1 MNADHDL
8 LASRASFL
16 SPLNK
21 LSADRQARVLEQSD
35 VLALRKKEHVFEQGD
50 RDDYT
55 FYLLEGELEL
65 YADGSLIKR
74 VTGGEG
80 ASFQPL
86 AQLQPR
92 QMTAVAKSRCQVLR
106 IRRSLLDQLLS
117 MAEETPAPTAA
128 AVEVTEMEAGQSSDW
143 LMTVLQ
149 SELFQRI
156 PPSNIQ
162 GLLDTLETVQMAAGS
177 EVVRQ
182 GTPGDYY
189 FIIQE
194 GTCEVVRQGSQKREV
209 RLAQLGPGDAF
220 GEEALV
226 SGGTR
231 NATVRMLS
239 DGALARLT
247 KDDFTRL
254 IKAPLLDAVDRAEGA
269 RRVTAGARWLDVRFE
284 DEHAHNGLPDSLNIP
299 LGVLRTRTDE
309 LDADT
314 AYVAY
319 CDTGGRSS
327 AAAFLLAERGFDACY
342 VAGGAVA
349 EDIAETPAPVAP
361 APVAPAAAAS
371 ESSSN
376 EELLAARARAS
387 SLEAE
392 LAKAQHT
399 VEQARR
405 MMKEAETLKAAA
417 ERLVEERLA
426 AERTRLD
433 AEAAQLRERLADA
446 EQLRA
451 TLAREKERA
460 EEDAT
465 RRQEALEQRLLEVER
480 RAAERDRIA
489 AERSKLDAEAAQL
502 HERLADAEQ
511 LRATLAREK
520 ERAEEDATRRQE
532 ALEQRLLEVE
542 RRAAERLDHERTRLE
557 DFYQR
562 QAEQLE
568 AVQADRESELRERL
582 ERELAQERQ
591 KFTQEFLRANE
602 ELEQAR
608 DERRAALA
616 AKESATA
623 EAREAVN
630 RFKAQQQKL
639 LEEHRAAFER
649 ERAKLQEQAS
659 ALAGQLEEAR
669 RARREAEAA
678 REDSERRLAEA
689 RSAAAAPGSATADLE
704 VIEQRAS
711 AAELELKQAIEAE
724 SAAAAAAR
732 ENEDALERSYGTAKE
747 VNILLQKELEEWVDE
762 QSRMQESTLQREILS
777 RQKEMVERIRQRAAS
792 AKREREDQT
801 QSLLDEIEQQLRGD

>member
-1 MNADHDL
+1 MTDDNDL
-8 LASRASFL
+8 LATRASFL

-21 LSADRQARVLEQSD
+21 LSADRQARLLAQSE
-35 VLALRKKEHVFEQGD
+35 VLALRKKERVFEQGD

-55 FYLLEGELEL
+55 FYLLEGDLEL

-74 VTGGEG
+74 VTGGDG

-92 QMTAVAKSRCQVLR
+92 QMSAIAKGRCQVLR
-106 IRRSLLDQLLS
+106 IRRSLLEQLLS
-117 MAEETPAPTAA
+117 MADAPAPAA
-128 AVEVTEMEAGQSSDW
+128 EPALEVTEMEATQSGDW

-162 GLLDTLETVQMAAGS
+162 GLLDTLETVEMPAGS

-182 GTPGDYY
+182 GGPGDYY
-189 FIIQE
+189 FIVQE
-194 GTCEVVRQGSQKREV
+194 GTCEVVRQGTQKREV

-231 NATVRMLS
+231 NATVRMLT

-254 IKAPLLDAVDRAEGA
+254 IKAPLLDAVDRAGGA
-269 RRVTAGARWLDVRFE
+269 QRVAAGARWLDVRFE
-284 DEHAHNGLPDSLNIP
+284 DEHAHNGLPDSINIP
-299 LGVLRTRTDE
+299 LGVLRTRADE
-309 LDADT
+309 LDPNT
-314 AYVAY
+314 PYVVY

-342 VAGGAVA
+342 VSGGAVA
-349 EDIAETPAPVAP
+349 EDIAPPATPVAP
-361 APVAPAAAAS
+361 PNAAPEAPGPDARDD
-371 ESSSN
+371 
-376 EELLAARARAS
+376 ELMAARARAS

-392 LAKAQHT
+392 LEKAHLT

-405 MMKEAETLKAAA
+405 MMQEAEAAKAEA
-417 ERLVEERLA
+417 ERVVEARLA
-426 AERTRLD
+426 AERDRLATERSRLD

-446 EQLRA
+446 EQLRT

-460 EEDAT
+460 EADAS

-480 RAAERDRIA
+480 
-489 AERSKLDAEAAQL
+489 
-502 HERLADAEQ
+502 LAG
-511 LRATLAREK
+511 
-520 ERAEEDATRRQE
+520 
-532 ALEQRLLEVE
+532 
-542 RRAAERLDHERTRLE
+542 ERLDQERARLE
-557 DFYQR
+557 AFYQR

-602 ELEQAR
+602 ELERAR
-608 DERRAALA
+608 EERRAALT

-623 EAREAVN
+623 EARDVVA
-630 RFKAQQQKL
+630 RFKAQQQQL
-639 LEEHRAAFER
+639 LAEHRAAFEE
-649 ERAKLQEQAS
+649 ERKRLQQQAHQ
-659 ALAGQLEEAR
+659 LAAQLEEAR
-669 RARREAEAA
+669 TARRDAEAA
-678 REDSERRLAEA
+678 REASERQL
-689 RSAAAAPGSATADLE
+689 AAARDAAATAGNAPGDLE

-711 AAELELKQAIEAE
+711 AAELELRQAIDAE
-724 SAAAAAAR
+724 SVAAAAAR
-732 ENEDALERSYGTAKE
+732 ENEDALERTYGTANE
-747 VNILLQKELEEWVDE
+747 INILLQKELEEWVDE
-762 QSRMQESTLQREILS
+762 QNRMQESTLQREILS
-777 RQKEMVERIRQRAAS
+777 RQKEMVERIRQRANS
-792 AKREREDQT
+792 ARQESESKT
-801 QSLLDEIEQQLRGD
+801 QSLLDEIEQQLRGS